1 MANKKKVVVIAGKK
15 EKKTSNTAS
24 FINDRKTDAQ
34 IETIALEIV
43 SDRTHATK
51 LLAKAGI
58 CNRKGKLAA
67 VYAAR

>member
-1 MANKKKVVVIAGKK
+1 MANRKKVNVIAGKN

-24 FINDRKTDAQ
+24 SINNRKTDAQ

-58 CNRKGKLAA
+58 CNRNGKLAA